1 MSPRAVDRRRRAARW
16 WPLLVLFSAGLLLT
30 GCLGTLPNDPVTRD
44 LVLTPRTV
52 VDLPLHEVHR
62 HWLFRDLPRW
72 CGAAEARFGGDPQDR
87 AVVTVRVA
95 QFRDATAA
103 MRSYERLTPE
113 YLAIAFRDRIAGG
126 PRAIDYPVALP
137 GEAAKVSEY
146 DVRLPA
152 EIATQV
158 HIVGQYVAVHSG
170 RVVLLTE
177 SIGLGPEELAPVVET
192 MVRAAENLAG
202 EGC

>member
-1 MSPRAVDRRRRAARW
+1 MNPWATNQGQRSGGW
-16 WPLLVLFSAGLLLT
+16 WSILVLLSAGLFLT

-44 LVLTPRTV
+44 LVLTPRAA
-52 VDLPLHEVHR
+52 VDLPLHETHR

-87 AVVTVRVA
+87 AVVTIRA
-95 QFRDATAA
+95 ARFRDATAA

-137 GEAAKVSEY
+137 GDAKVSEY

-158 HIVGQYVAVHSG
+158 HIVGQYIAVRVG

-177 SIGLGPEELAPVVET
+177 SIGLAPEELAPVVET
-192 MVRAAENLAG
+192 LVAAAQELG
-202 EGC
+202 DQVC

>member
-1 MSPRAVDRRRRAARW
+1 MSPRAVDRRRRAARR
-16 WPLLVLFSAGLLLT
+16 WPLLVLFGAGLLLT

-52 VDLPLHEVHR
+52 VDLPLHEIHR

-87 AVVTVRVA
+87 AVVTVRAA

-137 GEAAKVSEY
+137 GDAKVSEY

-158 HIVGQYVAVHSG
+158 HIVGQYIAVRVG

-177 SIGLGPEELAPVVET
+177 SIGLAPEELAPVVET
-192 MVRAAENLAG
+192 LVAAAQELG
-202 EGC
+202 DQGC